1 MPTQTW
7 WLVSIKALTYPWNL
21 HISRV
26 LPGSPS
32 SSSSQILS
40 FFFSGALP
48 EVSRTFFFFFFYLYA
63 CQHKLLD
70 LGISNSSQFT
80 LFPSLCSPL
89 YSTFFSHLPLAIFS

>member
-48 EVSRTFFFFFFYLYA
+48 EVSRTFFFFFFL
-63 CQHKLLD
+63 
-70 LGISNSSQFT
+70 
-80 LFPSLCSPL
+80 SLCMPTQAARSR
-89 YSTFFSHLPLAIFS
+89 HL